1 MTESPGDT
9 REERETNRQERKNT
23 FISRKRQRDE
33 TRDRDRVKDGDGE
46 GSKGR
51 ERKESGD
58 EEREGW
64 RCGDQRG
71 GREQPGKRRTKRRM
85 RERGEKTNIQR
96 NADRQTEIGFY

>member
-64 RCGDQRG
+64 RPERSERTAWKEKNKKTD
-71 GREQPGKRRTKRRM
+71 EGKR
-85 RERGEKTNIQR
+85 
-96 NADRQTEIGFY
+96 

>member
-1 MTESPGDT
+1 MRESPGDT

-51 ERKESGD
+51 ERKE
-58 EEREGW
+58 REGW

-71 GREQPGKRRTKRRM
+71 GREQPEKRRTKRRM